1 MSDSYSCWLW
11 KVILYW
17 NFPRYNLSNAAEP
30 SFRFD
35 PYRVIFSKF
44 RNSSESDILRV
55 SVFAQNQKGRS
66 QGVFI
71 TEYHLGNFK
80 QTQKDLRQHS
90 SPSSPLLLG
99 TFFTILFIALTIIG
113 REYWKSSRRKQK
125 EIVKEEKYNME
136 SRCSLLKQDNFAVSQ
151 PDFYFDL
158 LLYRFEPFYPPRYN
172 SFSMYSRMLSRVRN
186 LSRRVRVSRREEK
199 LRR

>member
-1 MSDSYSCWLW
+1 MTVRHFLLKYFL
-11 KVILYW
+11 
-17 NFPRYNLSNAAEP
+17 NRYNLSNTAEP
-30 SFRFD
+30 SFKFD

-55 SVFAQNQKGRS
+55 SVFAKNQKGRS

-90 SPSSPLLLG
+90 SPSSSMFLG

-113 REYWKSSRRKQK
+113 REYWKSRRRKQK

-158 LLYRFEPFYPPRYN
+158 FL
-172 SFSMYSRMLSRVRN
+172 
-186 LSRRVRVSRREEK
+186 VSI
-199 LRR
+199 

>member
-1 MSDSYSCWLW
+1 MKCSTAPRHFSLKYYFS
-11 KVILYW
+11 I
-17 NFPRYNLSNAAEP
+17 RYNLSNTAEP
-30 SFRFD
+30 SFKFD

-44 RNSSESDILRV
+44 RNSSDSDILRV
-55 SVFAQNQKGRS
+55 SVFAKNQKGRS

-90 SPSSPLLLG
+90 SPSSPMFLG

-113 REYWKSSRRKQK
+113 REYWKSRRRKQK
-125 EIVKEEKYNME
+125 EIVKEEKYNIE

-158 LLYRFEPFYPPRYN
+158 FLVSIWTFFLSFN
-172 SFSMYSRMLSRVRN
+172 SFCMFSRMLSQVRN
-186 LSRRVRVSRREEK
+186 LSRRVRV
-199 LRR
+199 